1 MDENVNSCSGT
12 VLCLC
17 ILFGPQPMPLLKCAT
32 SVHPVLAGT
41 IALAAKFLKTV
52 LRVRNNALDSS
63 LKPTIQFLVQKKQV
77 TSKVVRQRVYA
88 KELKLPKCVTI
99 FDGET
104 LEREL
109 AVKSSVPLEISQ
121 TKKSHQ
127 VLIKRVFHS
136 KIESFYPR
144 MSPTHFSAFVAFV
157 SVRLLVTFVLK

>member
-1 MDENVNSCSGT
+1 MDENVNSCSGYSV
-12 VLCLC
+12 VLMHFIWPTANAAIKMCYKCTSSSSWDHCTGSQVPEDCPSGEEQCARFLSQAYDPV
-17 ILFGPQPMPLLKCAT
+17 FG
-32 SVHPVLAGT
+32 
-41 IALAAKFLKTV
+41 
-52 LRVRNNALDSS
+52 
-63 LKPTIQFLVQKKQV
+63 
-77 TSKVVRQRVYA
+77 SKVVRQRVYA

-144 MSPTHFSAFVAFV
+144 MSPSHFSAFMAFV